1 MKKIKKKSSIFSLNP
16 LRLIMLFVGLVTVLF
31 FIKTPQNLNLKK
43 KAASSTI
50 PSNISIVNITDS
62 TFTVIWTTNEPT
74 TGIVMYATKGDAE
87 SSIAY
92 DMRDQETK
100 SLKKHTAHYIQVS
113 GLKQQTVYSF
123 TIESDGS
130 SVNDGPQPFLVAT
143 GRRMEKF
150 NPSHPIA
157 LPMPDFSKEGDEVI
171 MVLTARSGNTYSNAI
186 AALVRDK
193 YVMFDGGNFR
203 QNDLTDTFQI
213 KEKTDLVITVITAQD
228 VWSYTTVISPETNVL
243 ASLFLHSIGE

>member
-1 MKKIKKKSSIFSLNP
+1 
-16 LRLIMLFVGLVTVLF
+16 MLFVGLLTVLF

-50 PSNISIVNITDS
+50 PSNISIVNITNS
-62 TFTVIWTTNEPT
+62 SFTVIWTTNEPT
-74 TGIVMYATKGDAE
+74 TGIIMYEVKDNTE
-87 SSIAY
+87 SSVVY
-92 DMRDQETK
+92 DVRDQETK

-123 TIESDGS
+123 IIESDGS
-130 SVNDGPQPFLVAT
+130 RVNDGPQPFLVAT
-143 GRRMEKF
+143 GRKMEKL

-171 MVLTARSGNTYSNAI
+171 MVLTARSGNIYSNAI

-203 QNDLTDTFQI
+203 LNDLTDTFQI